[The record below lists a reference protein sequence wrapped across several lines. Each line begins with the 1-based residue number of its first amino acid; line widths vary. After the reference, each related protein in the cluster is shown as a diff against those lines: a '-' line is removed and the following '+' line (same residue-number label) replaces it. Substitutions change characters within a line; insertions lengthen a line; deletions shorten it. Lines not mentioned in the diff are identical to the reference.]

1 MNKEVKVAM
10 NILLV
15 DDEPLELEQL
25 EYLILKKFP
34 NWKIFKAQ
42 DASKALQIVKQHDIL
57 LAFLDI
63 QLPGKS
69 GLDLALDLR
78 STYTMD
84 IIMVTAFQNFDYAR
98 KSIRLGVVDYITKPV
113 IEDELLQVL
122 AQYER
127 IGRYSEQIIKALQ
140 IIQQEYHEK
149 LTLNYLAS
157 KIHINPAY
165 LSRKFQE
172 EVGMGFS
179 EYLNDFRLKEAQKML
194 IDYPDLSIN
203 SISERCGFNS
213 QHYFSQIFRKAT
225 GQSPRDYRLKETY
238 R

>member
-1 MNKEVKVAM
+1 M

-15 DDEPLELEQL
+15 DDEQLELEQL
-25 EYLILKKFP
+25 EYLIQKKFP
-34 NWKIFKAQ
+34 TWKVFKAQ
-42 DASKALQIVKQHDIL
+42 DASQALQIVKQYEIF

-69 GLDLALDLR
+69 GLELAMELTR
-78 STYTMD
+78 SYKID
-84 IIMVTAFQNFDYAR
+84 IIMVTAFQNFEYAQT
-98 KSIRLGVVDYITKPV
+98 SIRLGVVDYITKPV
-113 IEDELLQVL
+113 IEEELMTVL
-122 AQYER
+122 GKYER
-127 IGRYSEQIIKALQ
+127 IGRYSETIMKALQ
-140 IIQQEYHEK
+140 IIQQEFSEK

-165 LSRKFQE
+165 FSRKFQE

-179 EYLNDFRLKEAQKML
+179 EYLNDYRLKAAQKML

-213 QHYFSQIFRKAT
+213 QHYFSQIFRKVT
-225 GQSPRDYRLKETY
+225 GLSPRDYRLKESY

>member
-1 MNKEVKVAM
+1 M

-25 EYLILKKFP
+25 EYLIAKKFP
-34 NWKIFKAQ
+34 SWTFLKAR
-42 DASKALQIVKQHDIL
+42 DASQALQIAKTNDIF

-69 GLDLALDLR
+69 GLELARELSHSFTLE
-78 STYTMD
+78 
-84 IIMVTAFQNFDYAR
+84 IIMVTAFQNFEYAR
-98 KSIRLGVVDYITKPV
+98 SSIRLGVIDYITKPL
-113 IEDELLQVL
+113 IEDELMSVL
-122 AQYER
+122 TRYER
-127 IGRYSEQIIKALQ
+127 IARYSEPIIKSLQ
-140 IIQQEYHEK
+140 IIEKEYSEK
-149 LTLNYLAS
+149 LTLNYLSS

-194 IDYPDLSIN
+194 VEYPNQSIN
-203 SISERCGFNS
+203 NISERCGFNS
-213 QHYFSQIFRKAT
+213 QHYFSQMFRKMT

>member
-1 MNKEVKVAM
+1 M

-42 DASKALQIVKQHDIL
+42 DASIALQIVKQHDIF

-63 QLPGKS
+63 QIPGKS
-69 GLDLALDLR
+69 GLDLAKELTK
-78 STYTMD
+78 TYTID
-84 IIMVTAFQNFDYAR
+84 IIMVTAFQNFEYAQT
-98 KSIRLGVVDYITKPV
+98 SIRLGVVDYITKPI
-113 IEDELLQVL
+113 IEDELMAVL
-122 AQYER
+122 GKYER
-127 IGRYSEQIIKALQ
+127 LGRYSEQIVNAIS
-140 IIQQEYHEK
+140 IIHAEYSEK

-165 LSRKFQE
+165 LSRKFHE

-179 EYLNDFRLKEAQKML
+179 EYLNEFRLKEAQRML
-194 IDYPDLSIN
+194 VEYPDLSI
-203 SISERCGFNS
+203 STVSERCGFNS
-213 QHYFSQIFRKAT
+213 QHYFSQIFRKMT
-225 GQSPRDYRLKETY
+225 GQSPRDFRLRETFH
-238 R
+238 

>member
-1 MNKEVKVAM
+1 L

-34 NWKIFKAQ
+34 NWRIFKAQ
-42 DASKALQIVKQHDIL
+42 DASKAHQIVKQHDIVV
-57 LAFLDI
+57 AFLDI

-69 GLDLALDLR
+69 GLDLALELTN
-78 STYTMD
+78 SYTMD
-84 IIMVTAFQNFDYAR
+84 IIMVTAFQNFDYAK

-113 IEDELLQVL
+113 IEDELLTVL
-122 AQYER
+122 TRYDR
-127 IGRYSEQIIKALQ
+127 VGRYSDQIMKALQ
-140 IIQQEYHEK
+140 IIQQEYNEK
-149 LTLNYLAS
+149 LTLNYLAT
-157 KIHINPAY
+157 KIHMNAAY
-165 LSRKFQE
+165 FSRKFHE

-194 IDYPDLSIN
+194 IEFPDLSIHA
-203 SISERCGFNS
+203 ISERCGFNS

-225 GQSPRDYRLKETY
+225 GQSPRDYRLKEIY

>member
-1 MNKEVKVAM
+1 M

-25 EYLILKKFP
+25 EYLIAKKFP
-34 NWKIFKAQ
+34 SWTFLKAR
-42 DASKALQIVKQHDIL
+42 DASQALQIAKTNDIF

-69 GLDLALDLR
+69 GLELARELSDLCTLE
-78 STYTMD
+78 
-84 IIMVTAFQNFDYAR
+84 IIMVTAFQNFEYAR
-98 KSIRLGVVDYITKPV
+98 SSIRLGVIDYITKPL
-113 IEDELLQVL
+113 IEDELMSVL
-122 AQYER
+122 ARYER
-127 IGRYSEQIIKALQ
+127 IASYSEPIIKSLQ
-140 IIQQEYHEK
+140 IIEKEYSEK
-149 LTLNYLAS
+149 LTLNYLSS

-194 IDYPDLSIN
+194 VEYPNLSIN
-203 SISERCGFNS
+203 NISERCGFNS
-213 QHYFSQIFRKAT
+213 QHYFSQMFRKMT
-225 GQSPRDYRLKETY
+225 GQSPRDYRLKETH